1 MTEKD
6 KQNFVALL
14 SVVAEIY
21 HGKKFSGELY
31 QAYWNCLSN
40 YKFEAVKDAINYY
53 LKDKERSKFIPKPGD
68 VIEIIENVQNEWVDE
83 RIKKFVALVHRATE
97 DENEKYQKSLVGKFD
112 MSTVDGLDE
121 FRKASSKT
129 VLPVFNEID
138 FNDIIILKLISI
150 YGSVSALIKS
160 KREDLKKIYFAYLV
174 AEDPAK
180 FLNEQENKFPSL
192 NSLVSGEVSKL
203 KLAIAK

>member
-129 VLPVFNEID
+129 VD
-138 FNDIIILKLISI
+138 
-150 YGSVSALIKS
+150 
-160 KREDLKKIYFAYLV
+160 
-174 AEDPAK
+174 
-180 FLNEQENKFPSL
+180 
-192 NSLVSGEVSKL
+192 
-203 KLAIAK
+203 